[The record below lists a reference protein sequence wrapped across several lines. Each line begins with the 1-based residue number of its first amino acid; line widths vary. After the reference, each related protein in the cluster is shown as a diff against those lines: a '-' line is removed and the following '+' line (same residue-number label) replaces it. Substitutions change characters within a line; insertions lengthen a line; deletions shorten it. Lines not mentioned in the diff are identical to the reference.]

1 MKVARAGLDSGV
13 RHAYNARLRIGE
25 GTKYSTLG
33 GNNSFRRMGATMN
46 FRARFSNAGVLAL
59 ALLWTLPAAA
69 LQAQYT
75 RAEWNE
81 WQEAQRM
88 PDAAQKVSAYEA
100 FIQKYPDSV
109 LRVYIYP
116 DLINSLYAAKQPAKM
131 LSTVDQFLRLDQ
143 GVYAKLDITQA
154 QMQPTFYTQHR
165 TYCAVVM
172 EMLGSG
178 QQLSDQLAQ
187 GALTHARTGLEMLRP
202 LAAAQKAAGADPKQM
217 DDAVATDELMYHR
230 LMATL
235 AWRKKDYDSSVNE
248 FTYLLEKM
256 PDNPNLTFQMGYSQL
271 NRSQPDPLKAIWYLA
286 RAVALNHSES
296 KTARQMMVREMVRRI
311 GVAPACMESDINGVI
326 ERSGGSLHPP
336 AGWTLITDQDISTAR
351 QGITYVGLFSQLAE
365 GGDAAHLTW
374 LAACRLPFGLGE
386 QEEAT
391 YEAVLLEVVE
401 APAGDAS
408 ADADSSNTTP
418 ETQAEGEGG
427 AKQAGPSVTIRV
439 AATQE
444 ALQAKLPNLEIVLKG
459 FSDIDALRKKV
470 DETIKIGGIIESF
483 QIDPQFLIRLTA
495 GKVDLTD
502 VE

>member
-1 MKVARAGLDSGV
+1 MARAGLDSGV

-46 FRARFSNAGVLAL
+46 FRARFYSAVVVAL
-59 ALLWTLPAAA
+59 VLLWTLPVAAR
-69 LQAQYT
+69 QRVHYT
-75 RAEWNE
+75 TAEYNE
-81 WQEAQRM
+81 WM
-88 PDAAQKVSAYEA
+88 AAKIVENAEQKVSAYEA

-116 DLINSLYAAKQPAKM
+116 DLVNSLYAAKQPEKV
-131 LSTVDQFLRLDQ
+131 LSTVDQFLGLDQ

-154 QMQPTFYTQHR
+154 QMQPTFYGQHR
-165 TYCAVVM
+165 TYCFVVL
-172 EMLGSG
+172 EMLGAG
-178 QQLSDQLAQ
+178 QQVNGSVAQ
-187 GALTHARTGLEMLRP
+187 GALNHARTGLQMLRP
-202 LAAAQKAAGADPKQM
+202 VAEAQKAAGADPKQM
-217 DDAVATDELMYHR
+217 DDVVVADELMYHR

-286 RAVALNHSES
+286 RAVALKHSDS
-296 KTARQMMVREMVRRI
+296 KTARQMMVRQMVRRI

-326 ERSGGSLHPP
+326 EQSGGSLHPP
-336 AGWTLITDQDISTAR
+336 AGWTLITDQDINTAR

-408 ADADSSNTTP
+408 ADSDSSSTTP

-427 AKQAGPSVTIRV
+427 AEQAGPSVTIRV

-444 ALQAKLPNLEIVLKG
+444 ALLAKIPNLEIVLTG
-459 FSDIDALRKKV
+459 FSDMDALRKKV